1 MSTAQLVKGCPLF
14 HEIFEDEVEE
24 IIQDCVVASFRP
36 GDLIIKQGDSSSD
49 ICVILSGSAEV
60 FVNKNENRIPIV
72 KLNRGDL
79 FGELVLINET
89 QRTADIEAVEE
100 TEVLVITSEHFFSF
114 FNKNPQIFALMV
126 LNVTRLITKRLKGSN
141 QKIEDLYQQLT
152 QKKAA

>member
-1 MSTAQLVKGCPLF
+1 MSVAQLVKGCPLF

-24 IIQDCVVASFRP
+24 IIQDCMVATFQP

-89 QRTADIEAVEE
+89 QRTADIEATEE

-114 FNKNPQIFALMV
+114 FNKKPQIFALMV